1 MAQAR
6 IQIFWEGIQGKLQ
19 GGGGQLLCK
28 FRKFEFSWKG
38 GGGERIGHFTP
49 RM

>member
-19 GGGGQLLCK
+19 GGGGSYYVNLENLN
-28 FRKFEFSWKG
+28 FPER
-38 GGGERIGHFTP
+38 GGERIGHFTP

>member
-19 GGGGQLLCK
+19 GGGSYYVNLENLN
-28 FRKFEFSWKG
+28 FPERG
-38 GGGERIGHFTP
+38 GGGESATLHHACSY
-49 RM
+49 